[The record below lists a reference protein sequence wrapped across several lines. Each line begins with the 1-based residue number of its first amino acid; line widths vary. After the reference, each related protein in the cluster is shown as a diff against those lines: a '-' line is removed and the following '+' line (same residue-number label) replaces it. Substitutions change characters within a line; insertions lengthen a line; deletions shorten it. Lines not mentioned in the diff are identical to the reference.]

1 MEIKQK
7 VRIGQVLSNK
17 MEKTVVVAI
26 ETSRHHRLYKKTIKK
41 IMKYKVHDAKKECAP
56 GDVVRIVETRP
67 LSKEK
72 RWRVLEVVNKK
83 EVVAVKPAEIA

>member
-67 LSKEK
+67 HSKEK

-83 EVVAVKPAEIA
+83 EVVAVKPAEIT

>member
-7 VRIGQVLSNK
+7 VRVGQVLSNK

-83 EVVAVKPAEIA
+83 EVVAVKPAEIT